1 MAKKNKPGFLQYV
14 LMGLGLIGF
23 IIVLPIL
30 VPIELW
36 MRYRENREVKRR
48 MKEDV

>member
-1 MAKKNKPGFLQYV
+1 MKKNKPGFLQYV
-14 LMGLGLIGF
+14 LMGFGLVGF

-36 MRYRENREVKRR
+36 MRYKENKEQKKR
-48 MKEDV
+48 MLKDV